1 MGSVPLCEHEDLSPG
16 LQYSEKSEH
25 SGLCVCHPSAGMGKE
40 ERVGGGGEQA
50 GPGSLIGSPYS

>member
-25 SGLCVCHPSAGMGKE
+25 SGLCVRHPSAGMGKKRE
-40 ERVGGGGEQA
+40 WVGEGNRQA
-50 GPGSLIGSPYS
+50 LEA